1 MNHLVKQVLRD
12 HFPTMT
18 DDQLDRMQFDNSGC
32 YHDAFGDET
41 VWMSPRLIYRLL
53 RDLSDEYEEELS
65 LTTEGADRMFPG
77 RDRMCD

>member
-1 MNHLVKQVLRD
+1 MNYLVKQVLRD

-41 VWMSPRLIYRLL
+41 VWMSPKMIYRLL

-65 LTTEGADRMFPG
+65 ITAEAADADLRYG
-77 RDRMCD
+77 S